1 VIIVNVEWSKTA
13 PLLVLALLF
22 SRPAGA
28 DDLLLSVSARDAIL
42 RQIILPDVLTV
53 DDSVTITLPEST
65 VTGATGLAR
74 DPLTDT
80 LYALLKLQGTS
91 FRVLVT
97 LNESDGEAESLG
109 NTGENLAGIAF
120 TDDGTLYGVSGDG
133 AVTPETL
140 YTVSMEDGS
149 ITFAV
154 QLGNG
159 SDGETLA
166 FNPDDGLLYHA
177 SGIGTPN
184 STELFETIDPD
195 NSFAV
200 ANVSLSGDDYEE
212 LSSLVYG
219 DGGFFAGDVGNINF
233 DDPGLFRIT
242 AGGVS
247 TFLGSMDHV
256 SKGLVYLPE
265 PALAPQLLAGIAFLW
280 AVRRRRNPPSE
291 FSPLPAFACG
301 TPRRGY
307 PAPRR
312 PLGSFG

>member
-1 VIIVNVEWSKTA
+1 MKLNIEWSTTA
-13 PLLVLALLF
+13 SLLALGVLLAG
-22 SRPAGA
+22 PAGA
-28 DDLLLSVSARDAIL
+28 DELLLTVSARDAIL
-42 RQIILPDVLTV
+42 RQVILPQVLTV
-53 DDSVTITLPEST
+53 DDSVTITLEEST

-80 LYALLKLQGTS
+80 LYALLKIQGTS

-97 LNESDGEAESLG
+97 LNESDGEAKKLG

-120 TDDGTLYGVSGDG
+120 SDDGTLYGVSGDG

-140 YTVSMEDGS
+140 YTVSTEDGS

-159 SDGETLA
+159 SDGEALA
-166 FNPDDGLLYHA
+166 FNPDDGFLYHA

-184 STELFETIDPD
+184 STEIFETIDPD

-200 ANVSLSGDDYEE
+200 ANVPLSGDDYEE
-212 LSSLVYG
+212 LTSLTYANG
-219 DGGFFAGDVGNINF
+219 SFFAGDRGNINF
-233 DDPGLFRIT
+233 DDPGLFSIT

-247 TFLGSMDHV
+247 TFLGTIDHV

-280 AVRRRRNPPSE
+280 AVRRRQNQPS
-291 FSPLPAFACG
+291 
-301 TPRRGY
+301 
-307 PAPRR
+307 
-312 PLGSFG
+312 